1 MGPHTRREP
10 DFPHHAIDGL
20 KYITFKKMLN
30 ILVSRFIQEPLMA
43 NIVERPENPH
53 IAIGLL
59 TSKHFLI
66 AHKPLFDF
74 DTQLMLS
81 VVISVNKMAVD

>member
-1 MGPHTRREP
+1 
-10 DFPHHAIDGL
+10 
-20 KYITFKKMLN
+20 MLN

-43 NIVERPENPH
+43 NIVERPENPR
-53 IAIGLL
+53 IAIRLL

-74 DTQLMLS
+74 GTHLMLS
-81 VVISVNKMAVD
+81 VVISVNKMAID